1 MLLYSTHWAVSK
13 GTASGAARA
22 GEMPEATVD
31 ASSDAN
37 TDSGSLDLRR
47 DGLRPELTAG
57 KVLLGISD
65 PFFH

>member
-1 MLLYSTHWAVSK
+1 
-13 GTASGAARA
+13 
-22 GEMPEATVD
+22 MPEAIID

-37 TDSGSLDLRR
+37 TDNGSLDLRR
-47 DGLRPELTAG
+47 DGLRPELEAG

>member
-1 MLLYSTHWAVSK
+1 
-13 GTASGAARA
+13 
-22 GEMPEATVD
+22 MPDAIVD
-31 ASSDAN
+31 ASSEAN

-47 DGLRPELTAG
+47 DGLRPELAAG